1 MGKFLKQN
9 FVLILILAA
18 ALIFRFALITELPGG
33 LFPDE
38 AANGIDVNSIFAGD
52 LRPFYERGN
61 GREALFFYFLAGAVA
76 LFGRGPWQHHIV
88 SAGFGFFEVLAA
100 YFLTKRLFG
109 KNVAYL
115 AAFFMAV
122 SSYAVTLSRT
132 AFRANLV
139 PLFTTLTLLLII
151 KIYQDR
157 DERERYKAA
166 ALTGISF
173 ALGFYT
179 YISYRMMIPLL
190 IAFKVSLLLAFRDRV
205 REIFHE
211 YLKPKIIAA
220 VAFLITIFPLAY
232 YFITHPGSFMGRA
245 GHVSIFSKDL
255 NNGDVIGT
263 FLEVFRMT
271 MLGFFT
277 TGDANWRH
285 NISEFPFLTSV
296 ISPFFAISLIIFTF
310 AGIKFLWDAIRKQF
324 DEKTFYM
331 ALVAAWFWAMLV
343 PEVTTAEG
351 IPHGLRLVGVIPAI
365 FIMPAWSVYGLWRII
380 TTNAYLARLKNVSN
394 MLAILFLSFI
404 FIFNFYL
411 YFGVAGNA
419 PEYYYAFRSDLT
431 NVSRYLN
438 DRNQKNKTYLSLDK
452 FSVQT
457 VEYFTTET
465 NQPYTLLDPA
475 NTYQANL
482 KSGDQVVFTMSTMFD
497 RIKFVQAHPDTRV
510 VHTEQNKF
518 GQFVMVVYEKP

>member
-1 MGKFLKQN
+1 MIKFLKSN
-9 FVLILILAA
+9 IVFISILLLGAF
-18 ALIFRFALITELPGG
+18 FRFWKISLLPGG

-38 AANGIDVNSIFAGD
+38 AANGLDVNSILHGQ
-52 LRPFYERGN
+52 LQPFYERGN
-61 GREALFFYFLAGAVA
+61 GREALFFYFLAVSVA

-88 SAGFGFFEVLAA
+88 SAGFGVLAVLAA
-100 YFLTKRLFG
+100 YFLAKAMFG
-109 KNVAYL
+109 KRTAIL
-115 AAFFMAV
+115 ASLFMAV

-132 AFRANLV
+132 AFRANTV
-139 PLFTTLTLLLII
+139 PLFSTLTLLLII

-166 ALTGISF
+166 ALAGISF

-324 DEKTFYM
+324 DEK
-331 ALVAAWFWAMLV
+331 
-343 PEVTTAEG
+343 
-351 IPHGLRLVGVIPAI
+351 
-365 FIMPAWSVYGLWRII
+365 
-380 TTNAYLARLKNVSN
+380 
-394 MLAILFLSFI
+394 
-404 FIFNFYL
+404 
-411 YFGVAGNA
+411 
-419 PEYYYAFRSDLT
+419 
-431 NVSRYLN
+431 
-438 DRNQKNKTYLSLDK
+438 
-452 FSVQT
+452 
-457 VEYFTTET
+457 
-465 NQPYTLLDPA
+465 
-475 NTYQANL
+475 
-482 KSGDQVVFTMSTMFD
+482 
-497 RIKFVQAHPDTRV
+497 
-510 VHTEQNKF
+510 
-518 GQFVMVVYEKP
+518 